1 MNDPLNALFIGILI
15 GLVVGIGLALLSKLV
30 D

>member
-1 MNDPLNALFIGILI
+1 MSDPLNALFIGILI
-15 GLVVGIGLALLSKLV
+15 GLVAGIGLALFSKLV